1 EPRGCVVQFIG
12 YGDGRGSPLEHL
24 TWASL
29 GYVHVVIE
37 TRGQGSAS
45 RAGVTPDPH
54 VADPHAPGFL
64 TRGIGDPEAYYY
76 RRVYVDAARAV
87 RVATTLPLVDADRV
101 AVVGTSQG
109 GGLAIAAAALSGAAA
124 AVVANLPFCCHFDR
138 AVRITDAGPYAEVA
152 DYLRVFRGDAER
164 AMATLSYFDAV
175 HFARRSHAPASFSVA
190 LMDRVCPPST
200 VFAAYH
206 AYAGPSAMQVWRFN
220 GHEGG
225 GTDQLELDVEFLER
239 ALSRRGGSGT
249 NGGPPDRGRRPGS
262 AATPIAR
269 R

>member
-1 EPRGCVVQFIG
+1 MGEPRVRARR
-12 YGDGRGSPLEHL
+12 DRDARP
-24 TWASL
+24 
-29 GYVHVVIE
+29 
-37 TRGQGSAS
+37 GQRVA
-45 RAGVTPDPH
+45 RRRDPDPH
-54 VADPHAPGFL
+54 VPDPHAPGFL

-87 RVATTLPLVDADRV
+87 RAAASHPLVDADRV

-109 GGLAIAAAALSGAAA
+109 GGIAIAAAALSGAAA

-138 AVRITDAGPYAEVA
+138 AVRITGDGPYAEVA
-152 DYLRVFRGDAER
+152 GYLRVFRGDAER

-175 HFARRSHAPASFSVA
+175 HFARRSHAPAAFSVA

-206 AYAGPSAMQVWRFN
+206 AYAGPSSLQVWPFN

-225 GTDQLELDVEFLER
+225 GTDQLELDVRFLER
-239 ALSRRGGSGT
+239 ALAPVALKSVG
-249 NGGPPDRGRRPGS
+249 
-262 AATPIAR
+262 
-269 R
+269 